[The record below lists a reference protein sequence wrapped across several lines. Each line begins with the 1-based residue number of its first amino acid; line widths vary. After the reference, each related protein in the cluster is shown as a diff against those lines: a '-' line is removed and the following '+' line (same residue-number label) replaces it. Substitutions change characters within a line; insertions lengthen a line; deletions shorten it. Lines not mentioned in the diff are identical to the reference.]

1 ARSSSVEAQNPTAS
15 PAAYAAPSA
24 VVSATT
30 GRLTDTPSTSAW
42 ICMHS
47 SLAVTPPSTLSTSSS
62 TPESFSIASATS
74 LLCQQMLSRVA
85 LARCALVLKRDRPT
99 IAPRASERQYG

>member
-1 ARSSSVEAQNPTAS
+1 LSSFQFSRSSSVLFQKPTAS

-30 GRLTDTPSTSAW
+30 GLLTVTPSTSAW

-47 SLAVTPPSTLSTSSS
+47 SLAVMPPSTLSTSRV
-62 TPESFSIASATS
+62 TPESVAIASTTS
-74 LLCQQMLSRVA
+74 L
-85 LARCALVLKRDRPT
+85 DW
-99 IAPRASERQYG
+99 

>member
-1 ARSSSVEAQNPTAS
+1 MPDQKPTAR

-30 GRLTDTPSTSAW
+30 GRLTGTPSTSAW

-47 SLAVTPPSTLSTSSS
+47 SLAVIPPSTLSTSMS
-62 TPESFSIASATS
+62 TPESCAIASATS
-74 LLCQQMLSRVA
+74 RVW
-85 LARCALVLKRDRPT
+85 
-99 IAPRASERQYG
+99 